1 MVEAFI
7 IKIIKANKTLRL
19 SELYEQITPMIEARG
34 FKFNEKFIENAF
46 NGLIDKR
53 YIKDM

>member
-7 IKIIKANKTLRL
+7 VKIMKSNKTI
-19 SELYEQITPMIEARG
+19 SNNELEEQLTPMIEARG
-34 FKFNEKFIENAF
+34 YKFNKDFVINAF

-53 YIKDM
+53 YIK